1 MRPMAIVLV
10 VVSLAVAGLAAFLAK
25 QFVDGQKAQPLA
37 AQAVMSDTDTVLV
50 AARDL
55 KPGTV
60 LKDTDLRWQ
69 AWPRSMI
76 DPRHVQRGKG
86 DDPLP
91 AYVGSAVARD
101 FLAGEPLTANGV
113 FRQDEAGLL
122 SGMLSPGMRAVTV
135 NVTPN
140 TQTGGF
146 VVPGD
151 RVDVVVAMEV
161 KPESGG
167 GKFQAA
173 EVVVADVRV
182 LAVDTNLAAPGGDKG
197 GTMAG
202 RTATLEVTPRD
213 AERVITAG
221 LMGTVYLLPRSR
233 ALGEVDEDP
242 APGFTT
248 SFHVS
253 KVLRTGPLIAL
264 PDDPE
269 GQTLLDVKPRRRGA
283 DQPALDV
290 RAPAGTAVGQKGAGG
305 VIVVNRG
312 GARAEHA
319 VTE

>member
-10 VVSLAVAGLAAFLAK
+10 VISLAVAGLAAFLAK

-37 AQAVMSDTDTVLV
+37 AQAVMTDTETVLV
-50 AARDL
+50 AGRDL
-55 KPGTV
+55 EPGTV

-91 AYVGSAVARD
+91 AYVGSAVARK

-122 SGMLSPGMRAVTV
+122 AGMLSPGMRAVTV
-135 NVTPN
+135 GVTPS

-146 VVPGD
+146 VLPGD

-173 EVVVADVRV
+173 EIVVADVRV
-182 LAVDTNLAAPGGDKG
+182 LAVDASLAAPGGDKG

-202 RTATLEVTPRD
+202 KTATLEVTPKQ

-233 ALGEVDEDP
+233 ADGEIDEDA

-253 KVLRTGPLIAL
+253 KVLRTGPMVGL
-264 PDDPE
+264 PEEGE
-269 GQTLLDVKPRRRGA
+269 GQTLDAVKPRRPGA
-283 DQPALDV
+283 NAPALDV
-290 RAPAGTAVGQKGAGG
+290 RAPAGNAVGQKSAAG